1 MIVQELFPIL
11 EEQVSVGFTGKVN
24 ILDPASKM
32 LLGSVE
38 MSEGEVWSS
47 FYKRRK
53 GLKAFYNLCIDSF
66 REGTEFYYVVEPEIL
81 NSSRTIHYP
90 FTVLRRKTAQVVEEF
105 KNNQDLRPP
114 GHLKLLINP
123 EFIKSGKE
131 VEGDEFDLLCCI
143 SDYNKV
149 DDIYKNCDLLDYQ
162 ITNSLVSLRKKNALT
177 VVKKG

>member
-1 MIVQELFPIL
+1 MIAQELFPIL
-11 EEQVSVGFTGKVN
+11 EEQVSVGFTGRVN
-24 ILDPASKM
+24 VLEPNSKM

-38 MSEGEVWSS
+38 LYEGEVWTST
-47 FYKRRK
+47 YKGIK

-66 REGTEFYYVVEPEIL
+66 RDDNDFYYVVEPEIL

-90 FTVLRRKTAQVVEEF
+90 FTVLRRKTAQVVEDF
-105 KNNQDLRPP
+105 KKNQGLRPP
-114 GHLKLLINP
+114 GNVKLLINP
-123 EFIKSGKE
+123 DFIKSGKE